1 MTDPKGPRSGSSGS
15 SGSGSGSGSRG
26 SGPGTSGPGAS
37 GSRASGPRAS
47 GPKAPGAKAAGAKPP
62 APSRTTGS
70 KPTGSKPTGSKP
82 TGSKPTPQTPRKTGS
97 GSGTS
102 PSSGTPSRTGSG
114 PRSAPGSKATSPP
127 DPRRRVPRPTPAGG
141 RTGQARGGPGQSG
154 GSGGGSRPQ
163 RATAQSRPTAQK
175 RPASARPT
183 TTKRAPRPRTPTL
196 RLGSPRPRLRLV
208 SLGLALILLVFVVR
222 LFQVQAV
229 DAGAYAA
236 KANVNRYVPVKLA
249 AERGA
254 ITDRDGVDLATTVD
268 AYDIT
273 ADPSLLAPD
282 KIKIQDAP
290 RQAAALLAPILHEDR
305 AALAKKLATPGSRYV
320 RLSRQQ
326 TPQVWKQIKD
336 LRKQLDA
343 KAAKQPRS
351 ERRPNVL
358 VGIFAD
364 KHSKRVYPNKDLA
377 SGVLGFVNS
386 EGRGGGGLEARLDR
400 QLAGKDGKLVYAQS
414 GGRRVPTAGAQEHP
428 AVPGTDVELTLDRDI
443 QWMAQQAITKQ
454 VAASQADRGY
464 VVVQDTKTGEILA
477 LANAPGF
484 DPNDISKADPEALGN
499 AALTD
504 AFEPGSTSKLMSMAA
519 VLEEGVATPATRVT
533 VPNRLH
539 RGDRNF
545 ADDIDHPTWHLTLNG
560 VLAKSSNIGTILA
573 TEQLGRTRQEAN
585 RVLHSYLR
593 KFGLGQPTG
602 LGFPGE
608 TPGLLAPPQKW
619 STSQQYTIPFG
630 QGLSLNA
637 VQAASVYSA
646 IANGGERIAPTLIR
660 GTTGPDGRYRP
671 APQPPKSR
679 VVSEKTARTL
689 ATMLE
694 SVVDDKE
701 GTGAK
706 AKIDGYRVGGKTG
719 TSNRV
724 DPKTGRYHGYTAS
737 FAGFAPADQ
746 PRITVYCAVQNPTR
760 GSYFGG
766 QVCGPIYQQVMEFA
780 LKTLQVPPSGAQ
792 PPRLPV
798 TFKPGE

>member
-1 MTDPKGPRSGSSGS
+1 MTDPKGPRSGG
-15 SGSGSGSGSRG
+15 SGSGSGSGTG
-26 SGPGTSGPGAS
+26 SKGPGA
-37 GSRASGPRAS
+37 
-47 GPKAPGAKAAGAKPP
+47 
-62 APSRTTGS
+62 
-70 KPTGSKPTGSKP
+70 
-82 TGSKPTPQTPRKTGS
+82 
-97 GSGTS
+97 
-102 PSSGTPSRTGSG
+102 
-114 PRSAPGSKATSPP
+114 P
-127 DPRRRVPRPTPAGG
+127 DPRRRVPRPAQAAG
-141 RTGQARGGPGQSG
+141 RGGQSG
-154 GSGGGSRPQ
+154 SGQKAAGQRPAAAKPAAPKPAAQ
-163 RATAQSRPTAQK
+163 KPPTRKTAAPKPAAQSQNKATGQNRTPSP
-175 RPASARPT
+175 RPAAKRAPAAKRSPAA
-183 TTKRAPRPRTPTL
+183 RAPRPRAGVI

-208 SLGLALILLVFVVR
+208 SLGLTLILLVFVVR

-236 KANVNRYVPVKLA
+236 KANVNRYVPVKLT

-282 KIKIQDAP
+282 KIKIPDAP
-290 RQAAALLAPILHEDR
+290 QQAAALLAPVLGEDR
-305 AALAKKLATPGSRYV
+305 AALAKKLAAPGSRYV

-336 LRKQLDA
+336 LRASLDA
-343 KAAKQPRS
+343 KAAKLPKKQ
-351 ERRPNVL
+351 RRPNVL

-386 EGRGGGGLEARLDR
+386 EGRGGGGLEARLDK

-414 GGRRVPTAGAQEHP
+414 GGRRVPTADTQEHP

-443 QWMAQQAITKQ
+443 QWMAQQAITQQ
-454 VAASQADRGY
+454 VAESRADRGY
-464 VVVQDTKTGEILA
+464 VVVQDTTTGEILA

-484 DPNDISKADPEALGN
+484 DPNDISKADPDALGN

-519 VLEEGVATPATRVT
+519 VLEEGAATPATRVT

-539 RGDRNF
+539 RGDRLF
-545 ADDIDHPTWHLTLNG
+545 SDDIDHPTWHLTLNG

-573 TEQLGRTRQEAN
+573 TEQLGKTRAEAN
-585 RVLHSYLR
+585 QVLHSYLS
-593 KFGLGQPTG
+593 KFGIGKPTG

-608 TPGLLAPPQKW
+608 TPGLLAAPQKW

-637 VQAASVYSA
+637 VQAASVYST

-671 APQPPKSR
+671 APRPEKNR
-679 VVSEKTARTL
+679 VVSAKTAKTL
-689 ATMLE
+689 AAMLE

-724 DPKTGRYHGYTAS
+724 DPKSGRYHGYTAS

-766 QVCGPIYQQVMEFA
+766 QVCGPIYKQVMEFA

>member
-1 MTDPKGPRSGSSGS
+1 KTPAPGPSP
-15 SGSGSGSGSRG
+15 
-26 SGPGTSGPGAS
+26 PGTNP
-37 GSRASGPRAS
+37 P
-47 GPKAPGAKAAGAKPP
+47 GPKASATNPP
-62 APSRTTGS
+62 AP
-70 KPTGSKPTGSKP
+70 
-82 TGSKPTPQTPRKTGS
+82 
-97 GSGTS
+97 
-102 PSSGTPSRTGSG
+102 
-114 PRSAPGSKATSPP
+114 
-127 DPRRRVPRPTPAGG
+127 RRVPRPTPPDGRAGQSRG
-141 RTGQARGGPGQSG
+141 GQARAGQSRTGQ
-154 GSGGGSRPQ
+154 SRSTP
-163 RATAQSRPTAQK
+163 
-175 RPASARPT
+175 RPAAQRSAP
-183 TTKRAPRPRTPTL
+183 KRAPAARGPRPRSGPSTL
-196 RLGSPRPRLRLV
+196 RLGSPRPRLRMV
-208 SLGLALILLVFVVR
+208 SLALTLIMLIFVIR

-282 KIKIQDAP
+282 KIKIKDAP
-290 RQAAALLAPILHEDR
+290 QQAAGLLAPILGEDR
-305 AALAKKLATPGSRYV
+305 AVLAKKLATPGSRYV
-320 RLSRQQ
+320 RLARQR

-336 LRKQLDA
+336 LRKALDA
-343 KAAKQPRS
+343 KAAKAPKS
-351 ERRPNVL
+351 KPRPNVL

-386 EGRGGGGLEARLDR
+386 EGRGGGGLEARLDK

-414 GGRRVPTAGAQEHP
+414 GGRRVPTADTQEHP
-428 AVPGTDVELTLDRDI
+428 AVPGTDIELTLDRDI

-454 VAASQADRGY
+454 VAESQADRGY
-464 VVVQDTKTGEILA
+464 VVVQDTRTGEILA

-484 DPNDISKADPEALGN
+484 DPNDISKADPDALGN

-519 VLEEGVATPATRVT
+519 VLEEGAATPATRVT

-573 TEQLGRTRQEAN
+573 TEQLGKTRKEAN
-585 RVLHSYLR
+585 QVLYSYLR
-593 KFGLGQPTG
+593 KFGIGKPTG

-608 TPGLLAPPQKW
+608 TAGLLAPPLKW

-637 VQAASVYSA
+637 VQAASVYST
-646 IANGGERIAPTLIR
+646 IANGGERIAPTLVR
-660 GTTGPDGRYRP
+660 GSTGPDGHYQA
-671 APQPPKSR
+671 APKPEKTR

-746 PRITVYCAVQNPTR
+746 PRITVYCAVQNPTK